1 MRAASPSKRP
11 GLLPE
16 SPAAIIGAMGKVVY
30 WMTAS
35 LDGFVE
41 TRDGK
46 IDWTAPNEELF
57 RVLKDDARRVGA
69 FLHGRRMYEGMA
81 SVWPKAEQN
90 PSFSEDYR
98 EFGRIWMR
106 TPKVVFSKTLR
117 HVEYNSRLAAEDVAA
132 EVAKCKQQVE
142 GDLGL
147 GGSTLAASFVK
158 LGLIDEY
165 RLFVRPIVLGGGKP
179 YFPPLD
185 RPLNVRLVETRTF
198 TGGVV
203 LLRYESGGK

>member
-1 MRAASPSKRP
+1 VSN
-11 GLLPE
+11 
-16 SPAAIIGAMGKVVY
+16 VVY
-30 WMTAS
+30 WMTVS

-41 TRDGK
+41 TLDGK
-46 IDWTAPNEELF
+46 IDWTAPDAELHRFLNES
-57 RVLKDDARRVGA
+57 ARKLGA

-81 SVWPKAEQN
+81 SVWPTADQN
-90 PSFSEDYR
+90 PSFTEDLR

-117 HVEYNSRLAAEDVAA
+117 HVEHNSRLAEEDVAA

-147 GGSTLAASFVK
+147 GGSTLAATFMK

-165 RLFVRPIVLGGGKP
+165 RLFVRPIVLGDGKP

-203 LLRYESGGK
+203 LLRYERSEREA